1 MPQLHIKSGSRAAQT
16 IELLTGVIRLGR
28 NSTNDFLFDDAT
40 ISSRHCEVVV
50 LDGTVR
56 VRDLGSTNGT
66 FVDGQRIE
74 EAVLLPGQRLHLGLV
89 EITFET
95 APVHISI
102 PTVAPQ
108 EPNPFSFLADGACA
122 CYNHSTFHATL
133 ECTQCGKAFCETCV
147 HQIRRV
153 GGAALNL
160 CPVCGG
166 HCRTLGQAKVEK
178 KRKSR
183 ISSWLGKVTA
193 KMTARLTREKVS

>member
-16 IELLTGVIRLGR
+16 IELQPGVIRLGR
-28 NSTNDFLFDDAT
+28 NPTNDFLFDDAT

-74 EAVLLPGQRLHLGLV
+74 EAMLQSGQMLHLGLV
-89 EITFET
+89 EISFET

-102 PTVAPQ
+102 PMVEPQ
-108 EPNPFSFLADGACA
+108 ELNPFLADGASV
-122 CYNHSTFHATL
+122 CYNHSTSHATM
-133 ECTQCGKAFCETCV
+133 ECTQCCKTFCEVCV

-166 HCRTLGQAKVEK
+166 HCRTLGQVKVEK

>member
-16 IELLTGVIRLGR
+16 IELLPGVIRLGR
-28 NSTNDFLFDDAT
+28 NPPNDLLFDDAT

-66 FVDGQRIE
+66 FVDGLRIQ
-74 EAVLLPGQRLHLGLV
+74 EAMLLPGQMLHLGLV
-89 EITFET
+89 EITFEI
-95 APVHISI
+95 APLHISI
-102 PTVAPQ
+102 PTVEAQ
-108 EPNPFSFLADGACA
+108 GPNPFLFLADGASA
-122 CYNHSTFHATL
+122 CYNHSTSHATL
-133 ECTQCGKAFCETCV
+133 ECTQCCKTFCEVCV

-166 HCRTLGQAKVEK
+166 HCRTIGRAKVEK

-183 ISSWLGKVTA
+183 INSWLGKLTA